1 MSSIWKDLLF
11 LHGHI
16 TNIDPSWRPD
26 PQDDAG
32 ERKAIADKA
41 TAKKVKSIA
50 AMCCASA
57 WPRLI
62 RPR

>member
-16 TNIDPSWRPD
+16 THIDPAFRPD
-26 PQDDAG
+26 AHDDAG
-32 ERKAIADKA
+32 GRKATVNKT

-50 AMCCASA
+50 VMCCASA
-57 WPRLI
+57 WPRLV

>member
-11 LHGHI
+11 LHDHL

-26 PQDDAG
+26 PQDDAS

-41 TAKKVKSIA
+41 AARKAKSIA
-50 AMCCASA
+50 AMCCAST
-57 WPRLI
+57 WPRLV